1 MDREHSCT
9 IGDARPLATVAF
21 LQFGP
26 SIRMI
31 ETSTDEKEG
40 MQELKQTLPRT
51 DLPTVLI
58 KNVILC
64 TILQHTTW
72 YRLPFLIPFICFHF
86 LHAAILPQPT
96 IRGKKDHTIPEWFP
110 QFWGGNAGNCLS
122 DPNTNTGTTQ
132 ALGRAHHGFM
142 GPCDQ
147 FSLFEPLLPPSGRQP
162 SPFHESGSPSG
173 CLLLFSSF
181 SWFSGGLLLAPCSL
195 GHDSFGG
202 RAELMSIQ
210 NSLGVIP
217 GIARRPIS
225 H

>member
-9 IGDARPLATVAF
+9 IGDTRPLTTVAF

-72 YRLPFLIPFICFHF
+72 YRLPFLITFICFHF

-96 IRGKKDHTIPEWFP
+96 IRGKKIT
-110 QFWGGNAGNCLS
+110 QFLNGFHNSGAAMQATACQIQTPIQGPPKLWEELIMGLWGPVTSSPSSNPSSLLLDGSLVRS
-122 DPNTNTGTTQ
+122 TSP
-132 ALGRAHHGFM
+132 ALRPVVYSYFLPFHGFLVACCSRHV
-142 GPCDQ
+142 PWDTIL
-147 FSLFEPLLPPSGRQP
+147 SED
-162 SPFHESGSPSG
+162 
-173 CLLLFSSF
+173 
-181 SWFSGGLLLAPCSL
+181 AP
-195 GHDSFGG
+195 
-202 RAELMSIQ
+202 
-210 NSLGVIP
+210 N
-217 GIARRPIS
+217 
-225 H
+225 